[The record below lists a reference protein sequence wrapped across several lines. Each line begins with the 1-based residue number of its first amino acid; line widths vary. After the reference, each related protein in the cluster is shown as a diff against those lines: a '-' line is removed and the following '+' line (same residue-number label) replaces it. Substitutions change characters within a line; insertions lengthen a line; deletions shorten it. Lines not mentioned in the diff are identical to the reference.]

1 MAQELQHLIDRIQ
14 SEAVARAEKESDD
27 IVSKAREQAE
37 SLVKDADREA
47 EAILA
52 KARQDARQ
60 YTDRSIRTLEQV
72 SRDLLI
78 TVGKGVQE
86 IFDGLV
92 RESVKEAMDIEVVKK
107 MLTSMA
113 EAYLTRSG
121 KDRRIAIL
129 VNPDDEKALMDFYA
143 GRYRE
148 KLGDTVEI
156 HSNGS
161 VTGGFRVSLIDE
173 HAQHDFSTEAIAE
186 AMSRFLR
193 PHLSE
198 IVLRVAR
205 EAQDGHRPAPEAGNS

>member
-1 MAQELQHLIDRIQ
+1 MAQELQHLIDKIQ
-14 SEAVARAEKESDD
+14 SEAVAKAEKESADMLAR
-27 IVSKAREQAE
+27 AREQAE
-37 SLVKDADREA
+37 ALVKDAEREA
-47 EAILA
+47 EALLA
-52 KARQDARQ
+52 RARQDSQQ

-92 RESVKEAMDIEVVKK
+92 RESVNEAMDIGVVKK

-113 EAYLTRSG
+113 EAYLSRSG
-121 KDRRIAIL
+121 KDRRIAVL
-129 VNPDDEKALMDFYA
+129 VNPDDEKALMDFYV

-148 KLGDTVEI
+148 KLGESVQI
-156 HSNGS
+156 QSNGS
-161 VTGGFRVSLIDE
+161 ITGGFRVSLVDE

-198 IVLRVAR
+198 IILRVAR
-205 EAQDGHRPAPEAGNS
+205 EAQDGHQPAPKAGKS